1 MLHEGSVLI
10 RRQGT
15 RDEGRSPGP
24 ASRLMERQTQL
35 STCQDC
41 GQSPTA
47 DVIRTG
53 QLEKKS
59 EKAEQRGPVWRLV
72 LDFFFSLFTAL

>member
-24 ASRLMERQTQL
+24 ASRLMERQAHL

-53 QLEKKS
+53 QLEEKKS
-59 EKAEQRGPVWRLV
+59 EKAEQRGQSGGW
-72 LDFFFSLFTAL
+72 F